1 MAAVDSERDRT
12 GASLQ
17 LQAAGSEE
25 RRQQTA
31 GEVPGLHAPVERIAA
46 ANRERT
52 ARVHQCTGAVDERAA
67 VGARVR

>member
-17 LQAAGSEE
+17 LQAAGGEM
-25 RRQQTA
+25 RQQAA
-31 GEVPGLHAPVERIAA
+31 GEVPGLHATVERIAA
-46 ANRERT
+46 ANQERT